1 MYFNYLNLIRY
12 INYQFLSHVLEKDV
26 NDNEND
32 SHLQEEIKK
41 ILLLK
46 NSY

>member
-12 INYQFLSHVLEKDV
+12 INYQFLSHVFEKDV

-32 SHLQEEIKK
+32 SHLQEEIKN
-41 ILLLK
+41 ILLFK